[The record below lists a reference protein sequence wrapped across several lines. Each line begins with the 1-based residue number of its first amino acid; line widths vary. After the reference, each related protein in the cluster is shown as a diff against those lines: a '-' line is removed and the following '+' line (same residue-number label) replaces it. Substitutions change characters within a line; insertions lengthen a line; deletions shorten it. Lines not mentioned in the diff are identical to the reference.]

1 MTHEEMSFE
10 EKVKT
15 LKTYIQRV
23 NDGEDMESVQADFK
37 ENFSDVPP
45 KEIAKA
51 EQRMMA
57 EGSKIED
64 IQKLCD
70 IHSVLFQDMTDEER
84 MQRLKEEMEAHQVK
98 PVEEKI
104 DNVEEEVSQK
114 TI

>member
-51 EQRMMA
+51 A
-57 EGSKIED
+57 KKAG
-64 IQKLCD
+64 
-70 IHSVLFQDMTDEER
+70 
-84 MQRLKEEMEAHQVK
+84 RL
-98 PVEEKI
+98 
-104 DNVEEEVSQK
+104 
-114 TI
+114 